1 MAIRSLAPAL
11 GLLLACSAVQAAE
24 HGVKELSPD
33 HLKIGPGELSVGVSQ
48 DWQQPLPQVQRA
60 LIVIHGRLRNAQT
73 YLHSAEQAATQA
85 GQLSTTLIVAPQFLN
100 DTDGTHHALPD
111 SVLRWHA
118 NDWMAGAPALSPA
131 PLSSYA
137 AVDKILERLDDR
149 KRLPNLREVVVA
161 GHSGGAQVVQRYAL
175 TTQADKTLQAD
186 GIKVR
191 YVIANPSSYAYFNA
205 QRPIPTFDA
214 ANCPGFNTWK
224 YGLKELP
231 AYAQGKKHRQLEQ
244 AYIERD
250 ITYLLGAKDTDPNH
264 PALDKSCEAE
274 AQGAFRL
281 ERGKNYFEYLAQ
293 RHPQGLN
300 QRLVEVPGV
309 GHNGDQMFTSPE
321 GQKALFGEYEHPV

>member
-1 MAIRSLAPAL
+1 MAIRSLAPVL

-33 HLKIGPGELSVGVSQ
+33 YLKIGPGELSVGVSQ

-73 YLHSAEQAATQA
+73 YLRSAEQAATQA
-85 GQLSTTLIVAPQFLN
+85 GQLSTTLVIAPQFLN
-100 DTDGTHHALPD
+100 ESDGTRHALPD
-111 SVLRWHA
+111 AVLRWHA
-118 NDWMAGAPALSPA
+118 NDWMAGAPALSA
-131 PLSSYA
+131 ASLSSYA
-137 AVDKILERLDDR
+137 ALDKILERLDDR
-149 KRLPNLREVVVA
+149 KRFPNLREVVVA
-161 GHSGGAQVVQRYAL
+161 GHSGGAQVVQRYAM
-175 TTQADKTLQAD
+175 TTQADKALQAD

-231 AYAQGKKHRQLEQ
+231 AYAQGEKHRQLEQ
-244 AYIERD
+244 SYIERD
-250 ITYLLGAKDTDPNH
+250 ITYLLGAKDIDPNH

-281 ERGKNYFEYLAQ
+281 ERGKNYFEYLTQ

-321 GQKALFGEYEHPV
+321 GQKALFGE